1 VRTAVAL
8 LTLYTVWGST
18 YLAIHYVVEAG
29 WPLLLTAGIR
39 FALAAGLFL
48 LAARAEGPWRAASGG
63 SAEGVRAV
71 VAALLLFVV
80 SNGLVMWGQTR
91 VPSGLTALLVALT
104 PLWITLVEAALG
116 ARPTVRQG
124 VGGWWPACSA
134 WRCWPSPAAA
144 SSIRGGRRPWSRRRS
159 RGRSA
164 RSGPGAGPRWPR
176 RPKAPAGSWRL
187 RRWCS
192 WARAAVRGERLPDT
206 LALRPT
212 LAFAWLLFGGSF
224 VGFGAFSWLL
234 RHTRPAVA
242 VTYAYVNP
250 IVAAGLGWAFAGESF
265 GARAGV
271 AGALVLGGVLA
282 ITTAQERRTT

>member
-124 VGGWWPACSA
+124 VGVVAGLLGVAVLAEPGGGVLDPWGAAALVTASFSWALGTIWTRRRPTVASPTEGAGWQL
-134 WRCWPSPAAA
+134 AAA
-144 SSIRGGRRPWSRRRS
+144 SVVLL
-159 RGRSA
+159 
-164 RSGPGAGPRWPR
+164 GA
-176 RPKAPAGSWRL
+176 
-187 RRWCS
+187 
-192 WARAAVRGERLPDT
+192 AAVRGERLPDT

>member
-1 VRTAVAL
+1 MRTAVAL

-124 VGGWWPACSA
+124 VGVVAGLLGVAVLAEPGGGVLDPWGAAALVTASFSWALGTIWTRRRPTVASPTEGAGWQL
-134 WRCWPSPAAA
+134 AAA
-144 SSIRGGRRPWSRRRS
+144 SVVLL
-159 RGRSA
+159 
-164 RSGPGAGPRWPR
+164 GA
-176 RPKAPAGSWRL
+176 
-187 RRWCS
+187 
-192 WARAAVRGERLPDT
+192 AAVRGERLPDT